1 MSTEPNLESKKD
13 WKEIFKEK
21 IQNEEFTCAA
31 GATDLYDDC
40 DPEEWL
46 DEDKLIKFIEDLL
59 ADKEREFVNKLDI
72 LLLEKGEGTFH
83 WSTIRK
89 MMNSKIQELKD
100 QYLSANKD

>member
-13 WKEIFKEK
+13 WREELKAITTEFEQFGDIWRLIDEK
-21 IQNEEFTCAA
+21 KA
-31 GATDLYDDC
+31 
-40 DPEEWL
+40 
-46 DEDKLIKFIEDLL
+46 IKFIEDLL